1 LYLDDSG
8 GKMLKAIAAT
18 IGALSI
24 AFGLGGTALAAP
36 LHSAGSTAKLAHHH
50 RRHHR
55 RHRHS
60 GIPQHNGGDH
70 DSDNNGG
77 PSDGDGNL

>member
-1 LYLDDSG
+1 
-8 GKMLKAIAAT
+8 MKAIAVT

-36 LHSAGSTAKLAHHH
+36 LRNASSNAKLAHHQRQH
-50 RRHHR
+50 HRHHR
-55 RHRHS
+55 RKHRRN
-60 GIPQHNGGDH
+60 GIAQHNGGDH
-70 DSDNNGG
+70 DGDNSGG